1 MSLSEEAEFK
11 LLERK
16 LAKNPK
22 SATARKG
29 SPKDMIVLSNAWTR
43 SPGKISV
50 EEGVDV
56 FLTHLQEDRVP
67 ASTANKFT
75 DPANLAF
82 ASMLGLSQAGPLLPE
97 DGPLVQQIAD
107 AWPGI
112 YKWSVF
118 MFSSRIEGL
127 ERDNP
132 RRRAALDVL
141 SSFWYCIEH
150 RDTIRE
156 AMVKTPGTV
165 EIATR
170 LWLEEDGGPLPSKMD
185 APAGTCVLGNLLK
198 FADKEALNRV
208 LRMAGD
214 KAEEV
219 AKLAIARLQ
228 RALKGPSYNPT
239 HLTIYMDFINSISR
253 VRSHPLRHALL
264 SANII
269 WIITNALVKIS
280 IFVNTSPDPTYLD
293 AMVSG
298 FGYLC
303 NCLES
308 TEGFTWVAQS
318 VSAGLLQALCD
329 CSPRFSEL
337 DPDDYSMITEI
348 VDSIL
353 PRYLVFRSVI
363 EAVDSAMIKID
374 RGPQKKRIEKSIIAP
389 SWRKFFE
396 LARRRVLVLGQID
409 HMKGNS
415 TTCDNLK
422 CQKVGPR
429 EQFRRC
435 SACLNTFYCSK
446 ECQATAWKE
455 GDHKTMCKL
464 KQRERLEGRA
474 APVSKRDYQFLH
486 YFSMFDARVH
496 LPELR
501 KAAKRDFP
509 NTPLNELVV
518 SINHAVLPPTYGVK
532 DLKTYEI
539 GPHPEGTMNAEA
551 RNDALIEKVQQNPD
565 KFTLVEMEVSAG
577 RGTHKVLALAT
588 GKFWDLEEGHEAD
601 DSGPYLD
608 SGAYNRDDAL
618 RLTVLRLLKKIDED
632 PALRDLADG
641 KRLRSPKRF

>member
-1 MSLSEEAEFK
+1 MV
-11 LLERK
+11 
-16 LAKNPK
+16 
-22 SATARKG
+22 
-29 SPKDMIVLSNAWTR
+29 VLSNAWT
-43 SPGKISV
+43 SPPGNISPKDAM
-50 EEGVDV
+50 DV

-67 ASTANKFT
+67 PSTAAKFT

-82 ASMLGLSQAGPLLPE
+82 ASMLGLSKIGPLIPD
-97 DGPLVQQIAD
+97 DGPLVQRLAD

-118 MFSSRIEGL
+118 MYSSRIEGL
-127 ERDNP
+127 SRDDR

-150 RDTIRE
+150 RDIIRE
-156 AMVKTPGTV
+156 AMIKTPATV

-170 LWLEEDGGPLPSKMD
+170 LWLEEDGGPFPSAMD

-198 FADKEALNRV
+198 FADKEALDRV

-214 KAEEV
+214 KADEV
-219 AKLAIARLQ
+219 AKLSLARLQ
-228 RALKGPSYNPT
+228 RALKGPSYNAT

-264 SANII
+264 SANVI

-280 IFVNTSPDPTYLD
+280 VLVNTSPDPAFLD

-329 CSPRFSEL
+329 CSPRFSEV
-337 DPDDYSMITEI
+337 DPDDYSMIKDI

-374 RGPQKKRIEKSIIAP
+374 RGPQKKRIEESILEP
-389 SWRKFFE
+389 SWRRFFI
-396 LARRRVLVLGQID
+396 LARERVLVLAQVD
-409 HMKGNS
+409 HMKGHS
-415 TTCDNLK
+415 TTCDNVK

-435 SACLNTFYCSK
+435 AACLNTFYCSK

-464 KQRERLEGRA
+464 KQRERMEGKA
-474 APVSKRDYQFLH
+474 ASVSKRDYQFLH

-496 LPELR
+496 LHKLR
-501 KAAKRDFP
+501 QVAKRDFP
-509 NTPLNELVV
+509 DKPLNQLVI
-518 SINHAVLPPTYGVK
+518 SINHAVLPPTYKVK
-532 DLKTYEI
+532 DLMTYDV
-539 GPHPEGTMNAEA
+539 GPHPEITMNAEA
-551 RNDALIEKVQQNPD
+551 RNDALIEKVQQNPE

-577 RGTHKVLALAT
+577 QGTHKVLALAT
-588 GKFWDLEEGHEAD
+588 GKFWDPEAREDGDEYGPEEGDEY
-601 DSGPYLD
+601 GPYLD
-608 SGAYNRDDAL
+608 AGARDTEDAV

-632 PALRDLADG
+632 PRLRALAEG
-641 KRLRSPKRF
+641 KRTRASRRF